1 MNQQDAPKPQTTKA
15 ELDPIFEAQV
25 KRLHQ
30 LNVYGRWLLASIL
43 WITLGPLS
51 VWGWRYEI
59 SLLRSHFTWAAV
71 RYGIIYNRLPVMG
84 IAICVAMTTSVLV
97 WQSRNILWG
106 MPPAERKRLEQQVN
120 RISQQGPSHPLWKWV
135 CKS

>member
-1 MNQQDAPKPQTTKA
+1 MNQQDAPKPETTKA
-15 ELDPIFEAQV
+15 ELDPIFKAQV

-30 LNVYGRWLLASIL
+30 LNVYGRWLLVSIL

-71 RYGIIYNRLPVMG
+71 RYGILYNRLPVMG
-84 IAICVAMTTSVLV
+84 MVICVAMTTSVLV

-106 MPPAERKRLEQQVN
+106 MPPAEKKLLEQQVQ
-120 RISQQGPSHPLWKWV
+120 RISQQGSSHPLWKWV